1 MTSCKETE
9 SRSSADVENDRAGV
23 NIKHWCYI
31 QPAQYHYNMMATND
45 FYWRTLEKYTWR
57 VHWCWYASPEVLLI
71 DMRSMLRVRKD
82 QGCPEFPPGGFDLP
96 LLRCLSPKTFR
107 FDYTCHFVRLVIY
120 QQVCSI
126 CATMCTT
133 SLANRLHVLVGPTMH
148 ITGPQKKKQIQRV
161 SSTNIAIRLHVWVRP
176 TADITGTTSADWF
189 ALRSSQQAKIQMVA
203 GSTIGVTG
211 KTSAIFPRCIL
222 SQENFCTG

>member
-1 MTSCKETE
+1 
-9 SRSSADVENDRAGV
+9 
-23 NIKHWCYI
+23 
-31 QPAQYHYNMMATND
+31 
-45 FYWRTLEKYTWR
+45 
-57 VHWCWYASPEVLLI
+57 
-71 DMRSMLRVRKD
+71 MRSMLRVRKD

-96 LLRCLSPKTFR
+96 LLRCLSPKFA
-107 FDYTCHFVRLVIY
+107 FALILD
-120 QQVCSI
+120 
-126 CATMCTT
+126 
-133 SLANRLHVLVGPTMH
+133 SLDNMIRLHMSFCSSCYLSAGLLNLCNHVHHKSCKQVACVSWTHHAYYRSP
-148 ITGPQKKKQIQRV
+148 KKKQIQRV

>member
-1 MTSCKETE
+1 VQNWHLGLHGISAAKVDAEIVSCWPQPLVSSIPSIHPRCSRMTSCKETE

-96 LLRCLSPKTFR
+96 LLRCLSPKFA
-107 FDYTCHFVRLVIY
+107 FAL
-120 QQVCSI
+120 
-126 CATMCTT
+126 
-133 SLANRLHVLVGPTMH
+133 
-148 ITGPQKKKQIQRV
+148 
-161 SSTNIAIRLHVWVRP
+161 IRLHMSFCSSCYL
-176 TADITGTTSADWF
+176 SAG
-189 ALRSSQQAKIQMVA
+189 LLNLCNHVHHKSCKQVA
-203 GSTIGVTG
+203 CVSWTHHAYYWSPKK
-211 KTSAIFPRCIL
+211 KTNSKGIL
-222 SQENFCTG
+222 Y